1 MMRTHFISKLRSCFA
16 VMVLLLGFVALPAMA
31 EPVLAASKPTVN
43 INTASAQELAEGLV
57 GVGPAKAEAIVQY
70 REKHG
75 PFESATDLGQVKG
88 IGPSTLEKNLPHLE
102 VQ

>member
-88 IGPSTLEKNLPHLE
+88 IGPSTLEKNQPHLE